1 MTSLSGIRAEIGG
14 RWTPLSGGLSHHVW
28 RVAVPGAPDLTVR
41 MTDGTAA
48 PPLFARDP
56 DAEWLALT
64 ALEGTG
70 LAPRPVRR
78 YPHAVVAEYVA
89 GTIWDGD
96 FPAAAATL
104 RALHVQK
111 APKGLPQAP
120 RCAVETGRRILM
132 HCKDRSLSA
141 AMPDSSPL
149 TGPEVFLH
157 GDPAPGNIVMR
168 RGQAH
173 LIDWQCPSRG
183 PALHDVAMFL
193 SPAMQILGRG
203 RVATSAECDAFHK
216 AYGPI
221 PDTATAPLHWRMAC
235 HCQWRI
241 EQGHEAYRP
250 ALQAELTALAR
261 STRPR

>member
-1 MTSLSGIRAEIGG
+1 MRGGDRTS
-14 RWTPLSGGLSHHVW
+14 
-28 RVAVPGAPDLTVR
+28 
-41 MTDGTAA
+41 
-48 PPLFARDP
+48 DP
-56 DAEWLALT
+56 DALQGSEPERGDAGFKPVDG
-64 ALEGTG
+64 AGGVPARRSRTG
-70 LAPRPVRR
+70 QYR
-78 YPHAVVAEYVA
+78 
-89 GTIWDGD
+89 D
-96 FPAAAATL
+96 AART
-104 RALHVQK
+104 
-111 APKGLPQAP
+111 
-120 RCAVETGRRILM
+120 
-132 HCKDRSLSA
+132 
-141 AMPDSSPL
+141 
-149 TGPEVFLH
+149 
-157 GDPAPGNIVMR
+157 
-168 RGQAH
+168 AH